1 MKILVINCGSS
12 SLKFQLIE
20 TSRGQIA
27 ANTDCQLAKGL
38 VERIGDSEAA
48 VTYEAAGSATQK
60 STRAIRDHVEAIEA
74 ALECLTESG
83 GPIRHLSEIE
93 GVGHRV
99 VHGGERFTS
108 SVLIDDQ
115 VARKIADLA
124 ELAPLHNPN
133 NLKGYQAARQVLPR
147 APQVAV
153 FDTSFHRHLPPE
165 AFLYGIPF
173 IHYERD
179 HLRRYGFHG
188 TSHCFLSYRFAQIH
202 KSTPAAFK
210 LITCHLGSGC
220 SVCAI
225 DRGRSVETSMG
236 FTPLEGLMM
245 GTRSGDID
253 PGVVLHLLS
262 QGGMNVSEVDSLL
275 NDRSGL
281 HGLSGLSNDMRDLLR
296 ERGKGN
302 TRADLAVRVFCHRVR
317 KYLGAYWA
325 VLGGADAVI
334 FAGGIGENSPEVR
347 AMICTSLGVLGLAID
362 PQRNAEARGVEKKIS
377 PADASAEVWA
387 IPTNEELLIAR
398 DTLNCILGLPPE
410 G

>member
-20 TSRGQIA
+20 TSREQIA
-27 ANTDCQLAKGL
+27 AHADRQLAKGL
-38 VERIGDSEAA
+38 VERIGSSEAA
-48 VTYEAAGSATQK
+48 VMYEAAGSAARK
-60 STRAIRDHVEAIEA
+60 FSRPILDHVQAIEA
-74 ALECLTESG
+74 ALECLTQAD
-83 GPIRHLSEIE
+83 GPIRHLKDIE

-99 VHGGERFTS
+99 VHGGEQFMS
-108 SVLIDDQ
+108 SVLIGEE
-115 VARKIADLA
+115 VAEKIAELA

-133 NLKGYQAARQVLPR
+133 NLKGYQAARQVLPH

-153 FDTSFHRHLPPE
+153 FDTAFHRHLPPE
-165 AFLYGIPF
+165 AFLYAIPYV
-173 IHYERD
+173 HYQRD

-188 TSHCFLSYRFAQIH
+188 TSHRYLSYRFAQIRH
-202 KSTPAAFK
+202 STPAAFK

-236 FTPLEGLMM
+236 FTPLEGLVM

-253 PGVVLHLLS
+253 PGVILQLMT
-262 QGGMNVSEVDSLL
+262 QGGLNVSEMDSLL
-275 NDRSGL
+275 NDQSGL
-281 HGLSGLSNDMRDLLR
+281 LGLSGLSNDMRDLLR
-296 ERGKGN
+296 EREKGN

-347 AMICTSLGVLGLAID
+347 AMICASLGALGLALD
-362 PQRNAEARGVEKKIS
+362 PQRNVEALGVEKKIS
-377 PADASAEVWA
+377 PEDGSTEVWV

-398 DTLNCILGLPPE
+398 DTLNCILGFPPE
-410 G
+410 D

>member
-12 SLKFQLIE
+12 SLKFQFIE
-20 TSRGQIA
+20 TSREQIA
-27 ANTDCQLAKGL
+27 AQTDRQLARGL

-60 STRAIRDHVEAIEA
+60 FTRPIRDHVQAIEA
-74 ALECLTESG
+74 ALECLTQAD
-83 GPIRHLSEIE
+83 GPIRHLQEIE

-99 VHGGERFTS
+99 VHGGEQFTS
-108 SVLIDDQ
+108 SVLIGDE
-115 VARKIADLA
+115 VVEKIAELS

-133 NLKGYQAARQVLPR
+133 NLKGYQAARQVLPH

-153 FDTSFHRHLPPE
+153 FDTAFHRHLPPE
-165 AFLYGIPF
+165 AFLYGIPY
-173 IHYERD
+173 IHYQRD

-188 TSHCFLSYRFAQIH
+188 TSHRYLSYRFAQIRD
-202 KSTPAAFK
+202 STPAAFK

-236 FTPLEGLMM
+236 FTPLEGLVM

-253 PGVVLHLLS
+253 PGVILHLMS

-275 NDRSGL
+275 NDQSGL
-281 HGLSGLSNDMRDLLR
+281 YGLSGLSNDMRDLLR
-296 ERGKGN
+296 EREKGN

-347 AMICTSLGVLGLAID
+347 AMICASLGAFGLAID
-362 PQRNAEARGVEKKIS
+362 PQRNAEALGVEMKV
-377 PADASAEVWA
+377 SAEGSQVEVWV

-398 DTLNCILGLPPE
+398 DTLDCILGHPPE
-410 G
+410 D

>member
-20 TSRGQIA
+20 TSREQIA

-38 VERIGDSEAA
+38 VERIGDREAA
-48 VTYEAAGSATQK
+48 ITYEAAGSARK
-60 STRAIRDHVEAIEA
+60 NYTRPILDHVQAIEA
-74 ALECLTESG
+74 ALVCLTQAD
-83 GPIRHLSEIE
+83 GPIRHLQEIE

-99 VHGGERFTS
+99 VHGGEQFTS
-108 SVLIDDQ
+108 SVLIEEEA
-115 VARKIADLA
+115 VEKIAELA

-133 NLKGYQAARQVLPR
+133 NLQGYQAARQVLPH

-165 AFLYGIPF
+165 AFLYGIPY
-173 IHYERD
+173 IHYRRD

-188 TSHCFLSYRFAQIH
+188 TSHRYLCYRFAQIH

-225 DRGRSVETSMG
+225 DHGRSVETSMG
-236 FTPLEGLMM
+236 FTPLEGLVM

-253 PGVVLHLLS
+253 PGVILHLLS
-262 QGGMNVSEVDSLL
+262 QGGMNASEMDSLL
-275 NDRSGL
+275 NDQSGL
-281 HGLSGLSNDMRDLLR
+281 YGLSGLSNDMRDLLR
-296 ERGKGN
+296 EREKGN

-347 AMICTSLGVLGLAID
+347 AMICSSLGALGLAID
-362 PQRNAEARGVEKKIS
+362 PQRNAEAQGIEKRIS
-377 PADASAEVWA
+377 PEGSRVEIWV

-398 DTLNCILGLPPE
+398 DTLNCILGLPPQD
-410 G
+410 